1 MPLCLHVPRAGR
13 LSLAAAAL
21 VVVALFAAVM
31 PATAAVFTDAAGR
44 RVNLPEHIRRILPA
58 ERNAEVL
65 VYALAPDKLVGL
77 ERQSGGSAKLR
88 GIERPPVLHFRQD
101 STPES
106 VAQAA
111 FDYRADVI
119 VDAGPVTSERAVFAD
134 AVQQRS
140 GIPYILVYDGFDRLQ
155 QVFVSLGDL
164 FGVPERGND
173 LRLFFEFDYNE
184 GTRGTAGPAHR

>member
-1 MPLCLHVPRAGR
+1 MPVTRRGGAGLVCAVRGRHAGDRR
-13 LSLAAAAL
+13 L
-21 VVVALFAAVM
+21 
-31 PATAAVFTDAAGR
+31 FTDAAGR
-44 RVNLPEHIRRILPA
+44 RVNLPDHIRRILPA

-77 ERQSGGSAKLR
+77 ERLSGGKAKLR

-119 VDAGPVTSERAVFAD
+119 VGGPVTS
-134 AVQQRS
+134 
-140 GIPYILVYDGFDRLQ
+140 
-155 QVFVSLGDL
+155 
-164 FGVPERGND
+164 
-173 LRLFFEFDYNE
+173 
-184 GTRGTAGPAHR
+184 